1 MPTEETYNA
10 SPQLVE
16 ALTVVLYR
24 LASYTTTHLI
34 DDAAILAIIFC

>member
-1 MPTEETYNA
+1 MPSEDAYSA

-24 LASYTTTHLI
+24 MASYTTTHLI

>member
-1 MPTEETYNA
+1 
-10 SPQLVE
+10 
-16 ALTVVLYR
+16 LTVVLYR

>member
-1 MPTEETYNA
+1 MSEAAYRE
-10 SPQLVE
+10 SPQLLE
-16 ALTVVLYR
+16 AFTVVLYR